1 MSNPITEAYVFAQG
15 PAGSSVLAGKLAITR
30 TSGTFAYS
38 EQWLEESWAYPLDP
52 VNLKLTSAQITTRNE
67 NKVFPVF
74 SDAGPDD
81 WGTKVLLLGH
91 SRSPANEL
99 ERLVATSGHGVGC
112 LQFSLSRTRPKSPTP
127 AAGMEL
133 LAELEEASQ
142 KISLNQ
148 RIDPKLLEILIPATT
163 MGGARPKVTLQ
174 DNGVHYLAKFSK
186 PADLV
191 NMPVVEFATLQLARL
206 CKIDVPNVSL
216 RRVGVRDVFL
226 IERFDSVHNQ
236 QLHYISI
243 HSLFNRDRIRI
254 FDNAFNDP
262 CSYVAIG
269 KILRSHA
276 RDWSA
281 DIEQLYR
288 RIVFNVIM
296 GNIDDHGRN
305 HGCLYDPANPG
316 WRLSPAFD
324 IVPTLSQNREHALGI
339 GAEGRRRSMSNVKS
353 AAVAFGL
360 STEQASNIINEIS
373 QIASEWRDHFRQA
386 GVSQLDITL
395 LEEVIGKD

>member
-38 EQWLEESWAYPLDP
+38 EHWLEEAWAYPLDP

-112 LQFSLSRTRPKSPTP
+112 LQFSLSRTRPKTPTP
-127 AAGMEL
+127 TASMDL
-133 LAELEEASQ
+133 LIDLEEASQ
-142 KISLNQ
+142 HIAMNQ

-174 DNGVHYLAKFSK
+174 ADGVHYLAKFSK

-191 NMPVVEFATLQLARL
+191 NMPVVEFATLQLARH
-206 CKIDVPNVSL
+206 CKIDVPDVSL
-216 RRVGVRDVFL
+216 RRVGERDVFL
-226 IERFDSVHNQ
+226 IKRFDRVNNH

-243 HSLFNRDRIRI
+243 HSLFNRDRIRL

-262 CSYVAIG
+262 CSYIAIG

-281 DIEQLYR
+281 DLEQLYR
-288 RIVFNVIM
+288 RMVFNVIM

-316 WRLSPAFD
+316 WRLAPAFD
-324 IVPTLSQNREHALGI
+324 IVPTISQSREHALGI
-339 GAEGRRRSMSNVKS
+339 GAEGRRRSMRNVES
-353 AAVAFGL
+353 AAVAFGF
-360 STEQASNIINEIS
+360 SSEQANGIIREIS
-373 QIASEWRDHFRQA
+373 QIASEWREHFRQA
-386 GVSQLDITL
+386 GVSQLDIGL
-395 LEEVIGKD
+395 LEEIIEKI